1 MGQNSCSPARNCS
14 FHKWRRANTEW
25 EFRFMW
31 ILLVCLP
38 CIFAEDTPHPKY
50 FFPGIKK
57 WRQRQH
63 AVLLRIG
70 WRADPTGFAPFP
82 LSLSF
87 TSVSGFGQGWLQ
99 TCSVCQGADS
109 YIHRTQWNIF
119 EYSVLKFGQCLQV
132 VYFPLLFIHC
142 FSWFDSIPDPRLI
155 WLYHRVFYQTQ
166 EWPLPVQLCDSRA
179 QTGIKSP

>member
-87 TSVSGFGQGWLQ
+87 IYSFRLWPGMVANMQCLSGGWLLHPQ
-99 TCSVCQGADS
+99 NTMKHIWILC
-109 YIHRTQWNIF
+109 
-119 EYSVLKFGQCLQV
+119 LKVWAVFTSCL
-132 VYFPLLFIHC
+132 FSTSFHSLF
-142 FSWFDSIPDPRLI
+142 LVI
-155 WLYHRVFYQTQ
+155 WQH
-166 EWPLPVQLCDSRA
+166 SRSK
-179 QTGIKSP
+179 IDLVIS